1 MSASPQ
7 PHRLLQFALGA
18 TAAFSVVSALP
29 FLAERLGVRFLPD
42 PQVFS
47 GWGTVLAALAVGLAL
62 GVLALLLAAP
72 ARGIVFR
79 ALRLVAPLVYAGLF
93 YVGLTTAVPMV
104 WTTVAGKPSVMVV
117 TVAFP
122 RGTPTSRCRPAV
134 QLDSLP
140 VLFDRLCGVPVDL
153 VMTLNPGDK
162 VMLFGKRSRLGM
174 FYSGAR
180 LLPRGEDA

>member
-1 MSASPQ
+1 MTAPR
-7 PHRLLQFALGA
+7 PRTALLHVALGA

-29 FLAERLGVRFLPD
+29 FLAERMGVRFLPD
-42 PQVFS
+42 PVMHG
-47 GWGTVLAALAVGLAL
+47 GWHGLLGVLAVAMAL
-62 GVLALLLAAP
+62 GVFALLLAAP
-72 ARGIVFR
+72 ARGRVFR
-79 ALRLVAPLVYAGLF
+79 ALRLVAPLVYAALF
-93 YVGLTTAVPMV
+93 YAGLTTAVPMV
-104 WTTVAGKPSVMVV
+104 WTTVMGQPSVMVV
-117 TVAFP
+117 TVSFP

-174 FYSGAR
+174 FYTQAR
-180 LLPRGEDA
+180 LLPRGEDV